1 MSFQQTLYKKKK
13 IRFFYFSRRRFIS
26 AAVPPSEAENP
37 ALPLKYRLP
46 QPCGI
51 KRPAVSFFKAA
62 SGSSPDIRRAET
74 NFPRLFIN
82 KNGRHSPLLF
92 TAFADHKTFGG
103 CANHTK
109 QTRPMPFVVFIKF
122 KWNSGPSCGTEAI
135 AVDILHRLINQFRGK
150 SPRIITA
157 R

>member
-1 MSFQQTLYKKKK
+1 MSFQQTLYKKRKSA
-13 IRFFYFSRRRFIS
+13 FFIFPGDGLFPPPFRRQKPKTRLYRQNADCLSRM
-26 AAVPPSEAENP
+26 ALNGPS
-37 ALPLKYRLP
+37 
-46 QPCGI
+46 
-51 KRPAVSFFKAA
+51 F
-62 SGSSPDIRRAET
+62 
-74 NFPRLFIN
+74 
-82 KNGRHSPLLF
+82 LF

-122 KWNSGPSCGTEAI
+122 KWNSGPSCNTEAI